1 MDALIQWVTQIIIF
15 VLLATIIDLLMPST
29 SMKKYIKLIV
39 GLILIL
45 ILLKP
50 VFYLFQIDIGSQLN
64 RSFQQV
70 IQQGNEGEDV
80 ESLIEFQKS
89 EIETSQSAY
98 ILEQMAVQ
106 LTDLAQ
112 DPLLEDYQVEI
123 TDISFLFSQEDE
135 ISFEVLDEVIVS
147 IREIEEDGEGAVS
160 IVEDVVIN
168 TEEPAVTKDNEE
180 EEKQIVSLLRD
191 VWDLQEKEL
200 TIIWREGH
208 LETTTG

>member
-1 MDALIQWVTQIIIF
+1 MDVLIQWVTQIIIF

-50 VFYLFQIDIGSQLN
+50 IFYLFQIDIGSAIKQ
-64 RSFQQV
+64 SYQAV
-70 IQQGNEGEDV
+70 IQQENEQENV
-80 ESLIEFQKS
+80 ESLIEFQKN
-89 EIETSQSAY
+89 EIESSQSAY

-106 LTDLAQ
+106 LTDLAE
-112 DPLLEDYQVEI
+112 DPLREDYQVEI
-123 TDISFLFSQEDE
+123 ADIDFLFAQEGE
-135 ISFEVLDEVIVS
+135 LSFEALDKVIVS
-147 IREIEEDGEGAVS
+147 IREIEEGEGAVR

-168 TEEPAVTKDNEE
+168 TEEQTIRKDNAED
-180 EEKQIVSLLRD
+180 EKRIVSLLKD

-200 TIIWREGH
+200 TIIWEGG
-208 LETTTG
+208 TS

>member
-106 LTDLAQ
+106 LTDLAE

-180 EEKQIVSLLRD
+180 EEKQIVSMLRD

-200 TIIWREGH
+200 TIIWEG
-208 LETTTG
+208 GAS

>member
-1 MDALIQWVTQIIIF
+1 MDALIQWITQIIIF

-200 TIIWREGH
+200 TIIWEG
-208 LETTTG
+208 GAS

>member
-106 LTDLAQ
+106 LTDLAEG
-112 DPLLEDYQVEI
+112 PLLEDYQIEI

-180 EEKQIVSLLRD
+180 EEKQIVSMLRD

-200 TIIWREGH
+200 TIIWEG
-208 LETTTG
+208 GAS

>member
-200 TIIWREGH
+200 TIIWEG
-208 LETTTG
+208 GAS

>member
-112 DPLLEDYQVEI
+112 GPLLEDYQVEI

-200 TIIWREGH
+200 TIIWEG
-208 LETTTG
+208 GAS

>member
-1 MDALIQWVTQIIIF
+1 MDVLIQWVTQIIIF

-50 VFYLFQIDIGSQLN
+50 IFYLFQIDIGSAIKQ
-64 RSFQQV
+64 SYQAV
-70 IQQGNEGEDV
+70 IQQENEEENV
-80 ESLIEFQKS
+80 ESLIEFQKN
-89 EIETSQSAY
+89 EIESSQSAY

-106 LTDLAQ
+106 LTDLAE
-112 DPLLEDYQVEI
+112 DPLREDYQVEI
-123 TDISFLFSQEDE
+123 ADIDFLFAQEGE
-135 ISFEVLDEVIVS
+135 LSFEALDKVIVS
-147 IREIEEDGEGAVS
+147 IREIEEGEGAVR

-168 TEEPAVTKDNEE
+168 TEEQTIRKDNAED
-180 EEKQIVSLLRD
+180 EKRIVSLLKD

-200 TIIWREGH
+200 TIIWEGG
-208 LETTTG
+208 TS

>member
-1 MDALIQWVTQIIIF
+1 MDVLIQWVTQIIIF

-50 VFYLFQIDIGSQLN
+50 IFYLFQIDIGSAIKQ
-64 RSFQQV
+64 SYQAV
-70 IQQGNEGEDV
+70 IQQENEEENV
-80 ESLIEFQKS
+80 ESLIEFQKN
-89 EIETSQSAY
+89 EIESSQSAY

-106 LTDLAQ
+106 LTDLAE
-112 DPLLEDYQVEI
+112 DPLREDYQVEI
-123 TDISFLFSQEDE
+123 ADIDFLFVQEGE
-135 ISFEVLDEVIVS
+135 LSFEALDKVIVS
-147 IREIEEDGEGAVS
+147 IREIEEGEGAVR

-168 TEEPAVTKDNEE
+168 TEEQTIRKDNAED
-180 EEKQIVSLLRD
+180 EKRIVSLLKD

-200 TIIWREGH
+200 TIIWEGG
-208 LETTTG
+208 TS

>member
-1 MDALIQWVTQIIIF
+1 MMKMDALIQWVTQIIIF

-80 ESLIEFQKS
+80 KSLIEFQKS

-112 DPLLEDYQVEI
+112 DPLLVDYQVEI
-123 TDISFLFSQEDE
+123 TDISFLFSQEGE

-168 TEEPAVTKDNEE
+168 TEERAVTKDNE

-191 VWDLQEKEL
+191 VWDLQEKDL
-200 TIIWREGH
+200 TIIWEG
-208 LETTTG
+208 GAS

>member
-80 ESLIEFQKS
+80 KSLIEFQKS

-112 DPLLEDYQVEI
+112 DPLLVDYQVEI
-123 TDISFLFSQEDE
+123 TDISFLFSQEGE

-168 TEEPAVTKDNEE
+168 TEERAVTKDNE

-191 VWDLQEKEL
+191 VWDLQEKDL
-200 TIIWREGH
+200 TIIWEG
-208 LETTTG
+208 GAS

>member
-80 ESLIEFQKS
+80 KSLIEFQKS

-200 TIIWREGH
+200 TIIWEG
-208 LETTTG
+208 GAS